1 MTENSNKPSAAEAL
15 KRALAA
21 KQQAASRSG
30 GGFDGRIGAAA
41 TEKSMQRQAAAL
53 NRPAFRRA
61 SKRG

>member
-1 MTENSNKPSAAEAL
+1 MTETSDKPSAAEAL

-21 KQQAASRSG
+21 KQQAASRG
-30 GGFDGRIGAAA
+30 GAAFGGPA
-41 TEKSMQRQAAAL
+41 GAVTTEKSMQRQAAAL